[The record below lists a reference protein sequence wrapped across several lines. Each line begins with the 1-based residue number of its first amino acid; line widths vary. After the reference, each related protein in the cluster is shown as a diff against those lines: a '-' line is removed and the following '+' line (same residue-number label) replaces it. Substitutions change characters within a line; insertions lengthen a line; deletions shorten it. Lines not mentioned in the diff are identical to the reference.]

1 VPRLEATGVLQ
12 ARVPRIELGAGETLC
27 RAKTAVQPI
36 LGTEIFGQLGS
47 GDRTLLDESVG
58 ALLAMPE
65 IAIPNW

>member
-1 VPRLEATGVLQ
+1 MAAE
-12 ARVPRIELGAGETLC
+12 GEFGF
-27 RAKTAVQPI
+27 A
-36 LGTEIFGQLGS
+36 GTERFAVTRQLGS